1 MGTKHKRKFSAEFK
15 AKVCLESIK
24 ERSTT
29 EMISKKFMLNPT
41 QINNWKK
48 DFINKAHIIFET
60 NEKTDTSNT
69 EELIQ
74 SLYEKIGKQEIALDF
89 YKKKCKIN

>member
-29 EMISKKFMLNPT
+29 EMISKKAGFKF
-41 QINNWKK
+41 QVRHFDKDNNISFDMAFLFK
-48 DFINKAHIIFET
+48 N
-60 NEKTDTSNT
+60 
-69 EELIQ
+69 L
-74 SLYEKIGKQEIALDF
+74 
-89 YKKKCKIN
+89 

>member
-1 MGTKHKRKFSAEFK
+1 MDILTLMKNLLVNYFFTLKYHLLGFRLKSKSLSPLRAEFK

-41 QINNWKK
+41 QINLYK
-48 DFINKAHIIFET
+48 
-60 NEKTDTSNT
+60 
-69 EELIQ
+69 Q
-74 SLYEKIGKQEIALDF
+74 STYYF
-89 YKKKCKIN
+89 

>member
-15 AKVCLESIK
+15 AKVCLESII

-41 QINNWKK
+41 QIFNWKK
-48 DFINKAHIIFET
+48 DFINKA
-60 NEKTDTSNT
+60 S
-69 EELIQ
+69 
-74 SLYEKIGKQEIALDF
+74 F
-89 YKKKCKIN
+89 YF